1 MSIVRLSNGADLSVK
16 LTIDEVK
23 AALDGSTSSDFV
35 ELPGE
40 EGPVLVRP
48 PAVIAIVEDTK
59 RGSAG
64 FRMGSMG
71 AAREK

>member
-1 MSIVRLSNGADLSVK
+1 MVIIRLSNGGDVAVK
-16 LTIDEVK
+16 LTLEEVK
-23 AALDGSTSSDFV
+23 AALALVDSQDFV

-48 PAVIAIVEDTK
+48 QAVIAIVEDTK

-64 FRMGSMG
+64 FRIGPVG